1 MLKRVFILLGA
12 VFMLTASTWADV
24 WNFDK
29 PHTSVGFTV
38 RHLVVTK
45 VHGQFKDFNG
55 EIEFNGKN
63 VETGSIDVT
72 IQMTS
77 IDTENQKRDDHL
89 KSADFFDVEKF
100 PVMSFKSG
108 KIVRGEGDNF
118 KIIGDLTIRDI
129 TKEVTLDAV
138 FNGTIKDPWGGT
150 RAGFSATGK
159 INRQDFGVKWNQAL
173 ETGGFLV
180 GDEVTINIETEL
192 IKAE

>member
-1 MLKRVFILLGA
+1 MLKRVFVLFSA
-12 VFMLTASTWADV
+12 VFTLSASTWADV
-24 WNFDK
+24 WNIDK

-38 RHLVVTK
+38 RHMVVTK
-45 VHGQFKDFNG
+45 VHGQFKDFDG
-55 EIEFNGKN
+55 EIEFDGKN
-63 VETGSIDVT
+63 VETGLANIT
-72 IQMTS
+72 IRMAS

-100 PVMSFKSG
+100 PMMSFKS
-108 KIVRGEGDNF
+108 KKMIKGEGDNF
-118 KIIGDLTIRDI
+118 KITGDLTIKDV

-192 IKAE
+192 IKGE

>member
-1 MLKRVFILLGA
+1 MKKAISLLGA
-12 VFMLTASTWADV
+12 VLLLAATSSADN
-24 WNFDK
+24 WKIDK

-38 RHLVVTK
+38 SHLVVTK
-45 VHGQFKDFNG
+45 VNGNFDDFDGMINFDG
-55 EIEFNGKN
+55 EN
-63 VETGSIDVT
+63 VENGSVNVT
-72 IQMTS
+72 IQMAS
-77 IDTENQKRDDHL
+77 IDTDNEQRDNHL

-100 PVMSFKSG
+100 PVMTFKSK
-108 KIVRGEGDNF
+108 KIVDEEGKNF
-118 KIIGDLTIRDI
+118 KIIGDLTIRDV

-173 ETGGFLV
+173 ETGGLLV